1 MLTAYYITEVEDQNL
16 VSQLE
21 SMEVGLNVSKAVK
34 IPSDNSLL
42 AIWAKTILETE
53 RNNIDNNDFVILD
66 GNMNDKFGYYMML
79 GMAIGKNSYKGS
91 ITVLNDEFANK
102 ILADIYLHKNLEH
115 PRVEESIQVGSI
127 DQTYYNQNLITFVAN
142 NSVDSVRLNNNID
155 RKEPAVAILLGICY
169 SRGIAVDYTP
179 ESYNLFIDLIVK
191 R

>member
-79 GMAIGKNSYKGS
+79 GMAIGKNSYKSS

-102 ILADIYLHKNLEH
+102 ILADIYLHRNLEH
-115 PRVEESIQVGSI
+115 HRTEESIQVGSI

-169 SRGIAVDYTP
+169 SRGIVVDYTP